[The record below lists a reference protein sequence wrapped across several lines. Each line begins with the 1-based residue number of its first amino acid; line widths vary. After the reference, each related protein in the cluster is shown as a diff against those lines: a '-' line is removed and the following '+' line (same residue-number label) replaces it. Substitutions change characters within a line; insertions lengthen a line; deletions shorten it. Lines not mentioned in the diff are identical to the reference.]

1 MERLPIADQVVKES
15 VNKSRLSESKIAADA
30 DDTSMPYLGLVKRAA
45 QRVSFQFTTYDAMRT
60 AIGYASDNPCGRLVI
75 HRPYWSDE
83 SVTGLGDG
91 LDVPVIAGL
100 FVEYL
105 AQRGHVSV
113 QISFFDEAVGPNILD
128 QVFFRHGLTCSRE
141 KKSQNPKDCRRN
153 RLCRTGAH
161 QNKLSRVDS
170 KVIKL
175 VYSSCCQH
183 AGLQGILN
191 AEQSEIRNHIARP
204 RFRLDYSVDAPH
216 YRTGKAYPSG

>member
-15 VNKSRLSESKIAADA
+15 VNKSRLSQSKIAADA
-30 DDTSMPYLGLVKRAA
+30 DDTSMPVLRLVEGAA
-45 QRVSFQFTTYDAMRT
+45 QCIALQFTTHGVMQT
-60 AIGYASDNPCGRLVI
+60 ATEYGANNPCRRLIV

-83 SVTGLGDG
+83 SVTRLGNG

-100 FVEYL
+100 FVENL
-105 AQRGHVSV
+105 AKRGHVSV
-113 QISFFDEAVGPNILD
+113 QVSLFDEAVRPNIFD
-128 QVFFRHGLTCSRE
+128 QVFFRHRLTCSLE

-161 QNKLSRVDS
+161 QNKLSRINP

-183 AGLQGILN
+183 AGLDGILD
-191 AEQSEIRNHIARP
+191 AERAERLNHIARA
-204 RFRLDYSVDAPH
+204 RFRPRLQSRRAALSM
-216 YRTGKAYPSG
+216 RKTYPPG